1 MWNTDYAL
9 LRRQIE
15 ALTEGVTERVSNL
28 SNAASVLWYGLE
40 DINWAGFYLLR
51 GEALALGPFM
61 GRPACVAIGPGKGV
75 CGAAV
80 QKGEALVVP
89 DVHDFPGHIAC
100 DAASRSEIV
109 VPLRVNG
116 ALYGVLDIDSPVPA
130 RFADADRQGLE
141 AFARALER
149 ALEQA

>member
-1 MWNTDYAL
+1 MWNTDYEL
-9 LRRQIE
+9 LRRQLE

-28 SNAASVLWYGLE
+28 ANAASVLWYGLE

-61 GRPACVAIGPGKGV
+61 GRPACVSIGPGKGV

-80 QKGEALVVP
+80 QKGETLVVP